1 MDGAVSR
8 KKYAVILAT
17 YGEVEDVTIGN
28 LWPGSRKILKAVTRQ
43 IVHIP
48 AALIYIIAD
57 YRSTKH
63 YIKWKR
69 NHYRS
74 SLLAVTRAQR
84 DRLREALAAS
94 KSELLSTIDVE
105 VSEAYYFVLP
115 SLEEKLQQL
124 QHHYDGVVVVPM
136 IPVESA
142 FSCGIACQMV
152 VDRYGESSFSQVR
165 VLSKLWSDERLHH
178 LYANYLFGQLTPDL
192 LQKKECG
199 GRIGLV
205 LVIHGTLV
213 KDLAGNPPALFTGYP
228 ETMAFFAAMQQC
240 IMADPRNIFNRVM
253 QGCINHSRGG
263 EWTSDTI
270 EKALAEFKA
279 EGYDGVVMFPYGFF
293 ADNSETEY
301 DARKQLD
308 AAAFPLS
315 QYIRCSNDDPEFIEW
330 LSGKVL
336 DGLQALHNL
345 QAALQTLER
354 HPKADHKQ
362 RLSRENRDHGN

>member
-1 MDGAVSR
+1 MVDGTVSR
-8 KKYAVILAT
+8 KKYAVIVTT
-17 YGEVEDVTIGN
+17 YGEVEDVTIRN
-28 LWPGSRKILKAVTRQ
+28 LWPSSRKILKAVTRQ
-43 IVHIP
+43 IVNIP

-69 NHYRS
+69 NHYQS

-84 DRLREALAAS
+84 EGLREALAACR
-94 KSELLSTIDVE
+94 SEFLSTIDVD
-105 VSEAYYFVLP
+105 VIDAYYFVSP

-124 QHHYDGVVVVPM
+124 HNHYDGVVVVPM

-178 LYANYLFGQLTPDL
+178 LYANYLFGQIAPTL
-192 LQKKECG
+192 LQGKKNG

-213 KDLAGNPPALFTGYP
+213 KDLAGNQPTLFTGLA
-228 ETMAFFAAMQQC
+228 ETMAFFSMMQQC
-240 IMADPRNIFNRVM
+240 IMSDPENIFTKVQ

-263 EWTSDTI
+263 EWTSGTI

-301 DARKQLD
+301 DACKQLQE
-308 AAAFPLS
+308 AAFPLS
-315 QYIRCSNDDPEFIEW
+315 QYVRCINDTPEFIEW

-336 DGLQALHNL
+336 DGLQALDNL
-345 QAALQTLER
+345 QVALQNLER
-354 HPKADHKQ
+354 HP
-362 RLSRENRDHGN
+362 